1 MAEALLATDEELEA
15 FRNVLLSASDQL
27 LEERNAAAAA
37 GQPDKVKAAETEFDR
52 IEVVLATVQGVI
64 NRKEA
69 LRIDAV
75 AERLQD
81 SIRAQKAAGLS
92 AAVDTLADIVKRLKA
107 SRGFSDVGRDQPAI
121 AGELRAKPG
130 PHAAVVTQLIAGAKA
145 AGLDPMLVLT
155 IVAIESD
162 FRPAATSPLSSAGGL
177 FQFLDATW
185 TSEGGPK
192 IGAGGKGNG
201 FAASAPVD
209 LQVKIGCAFVA
220 KTIKSLRTKLKREPS
235 VVAVYMA
242 HQQGLGGALKI
253 LQADPGD
260 LIESVIGVDAAHN
273 NRFDGFTVAQT
284 IAKFNT
290 MVRTNE
296 DEARILVTSDGGG
309 TFAGEGGGTTS
320 GGFAA
325 RAVHAALSEME
336 KFARRGGNV
345 VRETQDPLSARVLEY
360 FRFVGR
366 SDITDPSAEAWSAAF
381 ISFVMSKAGATA
393 TTFPFSAGHS
403 RYILSALANRIAN
416 RDNASLVYFD
426 RHEMAPR
433 VGDLVGFSRQ
443 ASVQNRADLE
453 RLLPDTFFKSHT
465 DLVVDVSPGKIKTIG
480 GNLSQSIMPTT
491 IMVDAD
497 GKMDRNDKH
506 FFVLRLNI

>member
-1 MAEALLATDEELEA
+1 M
-15 FRNVLLSASDQL
+15 
-27 LEERNAAAAA
+27 
-37 GQPDKVKAAETEFDR
+37 
-52 IEVVLATVQGVI
+52 VLATVQGVI
-64 NRKEA
+64 SRKEA

-92 AAVDTLADIVKRLKA
+92 AAVETLADIVKRLQTE
-107 SRGFSDVGRDQPAI
+107 RGFEEEGRDQPEI

-162 FRPAATSPLSSAGGL
+162 FRPMATSPLSSAGGL
-177 FQFLDATW
+177 FQFIDGTW
-185 TSEGGPK
+185 KKEGGPEF
-192 IGAGGKGNG
+192 GAGGKGNG

-209 LQVKIGCAFVA
+209 LQVKLGCAFIA
-220 KTIKSLRTKLKREPS
+220 KNVKAVRTRLKREPS

-242 HQQGLGGALKI
+242 HQQGLAGALKI
-253 LQADPGD
+253 LQADAGAA
-260 LIESVIGVDAAHN
+260 IETVIGVEAARN
-273 NRFDGFTVAQT
+273 NRFDGFTVSQT

-296 DEARILVTSDGGG
+296 DEARILVTSDGAGG
-309 TFAGEGGGTTS
+309 AFAGEAGGTS
-320 GGFAA
+320 SAGFAA

-336 KFARRGGNV
+336 KFARRGGTII
-345 VRETQDPLSARVLEY
+345 RETQDPLSARVLEY
-360 FRFVGR
+360 FRFVSR

-393 TTFPFSAGHS
+393 TAFPFSAGHS
-403 RYILSALANRIAN
+403 RYILAGLANRIAN
-416 RDNASLVYFD
+416 RDNAPIVYFD

-433 VGDLVGFSRQ
+433 IGDLVGFSRQ

-491 IMVDAD
+491 IMVDAG
-497 GKMDRNDKH
+497 GKMDPGDKH